1 MIMEEFHFFASSVA
15 EWIATTNRRELP
27 DLIEYMEKAGYAYTL
42 WLVPGPWSM
51 NYEIKHYTP
60 QAIGAKILGHFA
72 PKNAR
77 KKKYREIENKIDE
90 QVWGAV

>member
-1 MIMEEFHFFASSVA
+1 MKQFHFFASSLA

-27 DLIEYMEKAGYAYTL
+27 DLIEYMEKTGYAYTL

-60 QAIGAKILGHFA
+60 QVEGVQLLGHFE
-72 PKNAR
+72 PKNVR
-77 KKKYREIENKIDE
+77 KKKYREIEDKIDKM
-90 QVWGAV
+90 VWSTV

>member
-1 MIMEEFHFFASSVA
+1 MDKFHFFASSVA

-42 WLVPGPWSM
+42 WMVPGPWSM

-60 QAIGAKILGHFA
+60 QVEGAQLLGHFA
-72 PKNAR
+72 PKNVR
-77 KKKYREIENKIDE
+77 KKKYKEMENKIDAM
-90 QVWGAV
+90 VWGAV